1 MPVTVVIGGRV
12 IKVVASG
19 GGHAGSVTVVMGDG
33 GKVLGLNLQA
43 GVVSV
48 CGWRPIVA
56 IAEYSIFLILPAD
69 RSGNG
74 RMQGGKCAIPHAE
87 RPASID
93 WRKFSKWS
101 HGALMVVVNVGSGA
115 WRKT

>member
-19 GGHAGSVTVVMGDG
+19 HAGSLTVVMGDG
-33 GKVLGLNLQA
+33 GNVLWLNLRA

-48 CGWRPIVA
+48 CGCRPIVA

-69 RSGNG
+69 RSRNG
-74 RMQGGKCAIPHAE
+74 RGKCVIPHAE

-93 WRKFSKWS
+93 WREFSKWS
-101 HGALMVVVNVGSGA
+101 HGALVVVMNVGSRT